1 MRRQADGRD
10 NDEQD
15 GEMLKVGLRERERE
29 KERERENKLFIFTI

>member
-15 GEMLKVGLRERERE
+15 GERLKVGLRERERVSFLVLQFE
-29 KERERENKLFIFTI
+29 FVSFY

>member
-15 GEMLKVGLRERERE
+15 GERLKVGLRERERE
-29 KERERENKLFIFTI
+29 RKKERENKLFIFTI